1 MHILYANGQALMTAE
16 KDGSSPRE
24 LAKVAGVVRGVR
36 YSPDGRR
43 IRFYVVRTPESD
55 PSSLWKI
62 DANGEHLHLLLPG
75 TDVVRDEYDALVQFS
90 EG

>member
-1 MHILYANGQALMTAE
+1 MHILYAHGQALMSAE

-24 LAKVAGVVRGVR
+24 LAKVAGVVRGRR

-55 PSSLWKI
+55 PSSLWEI
-62 DANGEHLHLLLPG
+62 DANGETSSLTLAG
-75 TDVVRDEYDALVQFS
+75 N
-90 EG
+90 